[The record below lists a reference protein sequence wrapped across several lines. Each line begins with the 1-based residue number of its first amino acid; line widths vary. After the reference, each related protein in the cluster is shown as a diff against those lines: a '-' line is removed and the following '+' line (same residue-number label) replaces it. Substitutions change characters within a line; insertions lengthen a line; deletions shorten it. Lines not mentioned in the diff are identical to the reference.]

1 MTERLE
7 FLERVADGPIVV
19 SRLHAA
25 GVARASGRRFES
37 DIVHMFTVTDGK
49 VSRLL
54 DFFDTAALVEAYRPG

>member
-1 MTERLE
+1 
-7 FLERVADGPIVV
+7 VV

-25 GVARASGRRFES
+25 AVVRANGRRFES
-37 DIVHMFTVTDGK
+37 DIVHMFTVTDSK